1 MARFCWR
8 RCSSQPVCWL
18 VVRKADVSLQ
28 QSECCVFVLSRIVTV
43 CTRLLHS
50 YTAVVCW
57 QIEAIRRG
65 LTQVV
70 PQAAF
75 ELFTWQEVEKRICGD
90 AEITMTALRQN
101 SEREIISLA
110 VSARLL

>member
-1 MARFCWR
+1 V
-8 RCSSQPVCWL
+8 P
-18 VVRKADVSLQ
+18 
-28 QSECCVFVLSRIVTV
+28 
-43 CTRLLHS
+43 
-50 YTAVVCW
+50 

-90 AEITMTALRQN
+90 AEITIAALRQN
-101 SEREIISLA
+101 SETVMLLTYHSHTSWLDCCVA
-110 VSARLL
+110 VNNTSRSCDNNNNNF